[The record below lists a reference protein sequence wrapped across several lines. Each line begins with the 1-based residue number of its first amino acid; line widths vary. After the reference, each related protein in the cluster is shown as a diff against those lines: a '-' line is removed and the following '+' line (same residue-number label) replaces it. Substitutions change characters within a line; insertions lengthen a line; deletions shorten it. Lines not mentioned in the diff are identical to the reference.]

1 MLYLVDTQLL
11 SLLQSVTNAC
21 VMLRNRVYLMYKQSK
36 EITLIMLYTKR
47 DQMSRDLL
55 YLVKEDDELL
65 SDIIYNYCQLIPNK
79 QFNDLEDVINTKV
92 REII

>member
-1 MLYLVDTQLL
+1 M
-11 SLLQSVTNAC
+11 LQSVSNAC

-36 EITLIMLYTKR
+36 ENYLTMLYTKR

-79 QFNDLEDVINTKV
+79 QFNDLEDVINNKA

>member
-1 MLYLVDTQLL
+1 
-11 SLLQSVTNAC
+11 
-21 VMLRNRVYLMYKQSK
+21 MYKQR
-36 EITLIMLYTKR
+36 EENYQTMLYTKR

-79 QFNDLEDVINTKV
+79 QFNDLEDVINNKA
-92 REII
+92 REIV

>member
-1 MLYLVDTQLL
+1 
-11 SLLQSVTNAC
+11 
-21 VMLRNRVYLMYKQSK
+21 MYKQSK
-36 EITLIMLYTKR
+36 EITHTMLYSKR

-55 YLVKEDDELL
+55 YLVKQDDDLL

-79 QFNDLEDVINTKV
+79 QFNDLEDVINNKA